1 MKSFAALLCVLF
13 SVLLTVAALPFGLNA
28 SEKASMSTLFAV
40 RDGIR
45 DAKAHNPA
53 YLWTVWSDKA
63 QRRELLLNG
72 WKGVGKVFMIAILL
86 DAIYQ
91 IMEFRTFYPGEA
103 LITACLLALVPYILL
118 RGPINRIAR
127 RGFNP
132 ARRSRPA

>member
-1 MKSFAALLCVLF
+1 MADLMVRVVENLAGRLDGPMHLRFFLQPA
-13 SVLLTVAALPFGLNA
+13 
-28 SEKASMSTLFAV
+28 MSTLFAV

-45 DAKAHNPA
+45 DAKAQNPA

-72 WKGVGKVFMIAILL
+72 WKGVGKVFWIAILL

-91 IMEFRTFYPGEA
+91 IMEFRAFYPGEA

-118 RGPINRIAR
+118 RGPVNRIAR
-127 RGFNP
+127 RGWSA
-132 ARRSRPA
+132 ARQSRPA